1 MIIDDY
7 LGESV
12 VKAAHHV
19 HEAGETL
26 NRLYNLQ
33 VTSNLSELIAMLTNE
48 HGKVPTG
55 GVTMYMSCIWK
66 DGMKSFLFSP
76 SPHRPFRFCPHRQPP
91 PAGRNGMEITS
102 RLVWAGSTNIDRMFH
117 L

>member
-66 DGMKSFLFSP
+66 DGMKSFLFSFDEAHRHTDP
-76 SPHRPFRFCPHRQPP
+76 SVFVHTGNHRQLEEM
-91 PAGRNGMEITS
+91 AWKSHHDLSGREVRI
-102 RLVWAGSTNIDRMFH
+102 
-117 L
+117 